1 MPIDC
6 IMLLHFSWNARDSI
20 CRKCINK
27 NTLRKTFAENLNFRH
42 TPSYAKCFD
51 TSAYQQTAFE
61 RPKIYFITENRRRSR
76 FSIEQYEM
84 VLFFGVGCQTRVVA
98 ASGHYS
104 YSNKQTSLRMAVL
117 EISRGETRHFYS
129 VIILK
134 KAICL
139 YVKCGRIQSNS
150 MSKGRSMLWR
160 HTVWYMTVGLIV
172 ELSCLRNGKKN
183 FFFVDPHI

>member
-134 KAICL
+134 KKRYACAWNVAAFRAILCQKDDQWFD
-139 YVKCGRIQSNS
+139 VIPFDTWPSG
-150 MSKGRSMLWR
+150 
-160 HTVWYMTVGLIV
+160 
-172 ELSCLRNGKKN
+172 
-183 FFFVDPHI
+183 

>member
-134 KAICL
+134 KSDML
-139 YVKCGRIQSNS
+139 VREMWPHSEQFYVKRTINALTSYRLIHDRRVNS
-150 MSKGRSMLWR
+150 W
-160 HTVWYMTVGLIV
+160 T
-172 ELSCLRNGKKN
+172 
-183 FFFVDPHI
+183 FVSAKW